1 MIQIE
6 GLTPLQK
13 QIADLIW
20 HCQSRDDVDTL
31 IRSMPSEEYK
41 KTAETMLEM
50 IIWAT
55 IDEALDGPGLE
66 DYKAAKSVINRISKN
81 RS

>member
-20 HCQSRDDVDTL
+20 HCKDRDEVDTL

-41 KTAETMLEM
+41 KTAVTMLDM
-50 IIWAT
+50 IIWAA
-55 IDEALDGPGLE
+55 IDEALDNPGYG
-66 DYKAAKSVINRISKN
+66 DYKAARSVINRVAGN

>member
-41 KTAETMLEM
+41 KTAVTMLEM

-55 IDEALDGPGLE
+55 IDDALDQPGYG
-66 DYKAAKSVINRISKN
+66 DYKAAKQVLNKISGP
-81 RS
+81 RT